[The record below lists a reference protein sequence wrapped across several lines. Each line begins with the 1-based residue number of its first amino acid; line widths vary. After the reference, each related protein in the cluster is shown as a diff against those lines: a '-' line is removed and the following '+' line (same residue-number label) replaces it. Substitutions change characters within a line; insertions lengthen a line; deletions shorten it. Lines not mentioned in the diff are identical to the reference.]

1 MKNIAPNRN
10 GDMLK
15 TDIEFGGDGQ
25 ARVTLAGHLNAQSAP
40 ACWDRLTHDLFPA
53 RVTALDVEVS
63 GLQICDGAGL
73 ALLRYLNMGIKT
85 PSAKV
90 SVRGL
95 QPNLQKNFN
104 LFTLQDYENF
114 RPQAPRKCH
123 SLPDEAGN
131 ATAQIGADLREQIAY
146 VGQVAA
152 SLPATLAN
160 RRAMRWQEVW
170 RVFELAGANAVPIIS
185 LISFLVGLIIA
196 FETSQPLA
204 QFGAQIYVANMI
216 GLVMVRQ
223 LGPLLAAVLLAG
235 RSGSAFAAEL
245 GTMKVNEELNA
256 LQTFGLDPIR
266 FLVIQRIVAG
276 VLLAPLLAFYATFM
290 GILGG
295 VMVAM
300 GLGFTLSQVM
310 RQLVSSVHWSDVA
323 LDASKGLAFGLI
335 VSAVGC
341 LRGLQT
347 QQGPSA
353 VGASTTRAVVS
364 SILLIVIADAVFS
377 VLYYVLMK

>member
-1 MKNIAPNRN
+1 MSDCAPDAN
-10 GDMLK
+10 GDRLK
-15 TDIEFGGDGQ
+15 TEIELGPDGR
-25 ARVTLAGHLNAQSAP
+25 ARVRLAGYLNAESAP
-40 ACWDRLTHDLFPA
+40 ACWDRLTHELSA
-53 RVTALDVEVS
+53 AKVSALEVDAS
-63 GLQICDGAGL
+63 ELQICDGAGL
-73 ALLRYLNMGIKT
+73 ALLRYLNLGKMT
-85 PSAKV
+85 PSASV

-95 QPNLQKNFN
+95 RPDLERNFN
-104 LFTLQDYENF
+104 NFTRQDYESF
-114 RPQAPRKCH
+114 RPQIPRKCS

-131 ATAQIGADLREQIAY
+131 AMAQVGADLREQI
-146 VGQVAA
+146 VFIGNVVAN
-152 SLPATLAN
+152 LPATLAS
-160 RRAMRWQEVW
+160 RRGMRWPEVW
-170 RVFELAGANAVPIIS
+170 RIFELAGANAVPIIS

-216 GLVMVRQ
+216 GLVMVRE

-235 RSGSAFAAEL
+235 RSGSAFAAEI

-266 FLVIQRIVAG
+266 FLVIQRITAG
-276 VLLAPLLAFYATFM
+276 VLLAPLLAFYSTFM

-295 VMVAM
+295 VTVTL

-310 RQLVSSVHWSDVA
+310 RQLVFSVHWSDVA
-323 LDASKGLAFGLI
+323 LDASKGLVFGLI
-335 VSAVGC
+335 VAAVGC

-353 VGASTTRAVVS
+353 VGASTTRAVVT
-364 SILLIVIADAVFS
+364 SILLIVVADAVFS
-377 VLYYVLMK
+377 ILYYVLMK